1 MDTKRYH
8 IAQFG
13 TFDVESMGDSVF
25 PKGLQF
31 GMNKF
36 VSCDTEL
43 FSMNECEKPYNHNGH
58 VYSFQQFAQ
67 RHALRPFDLVV
78 LGGGEFLHFNAIRFT
93 VDGEEKP
100 YAGGYLWKEPI
111 RMAKEHK
118 IPVVINCAGAPHD
131 FTTLQQEELREIMK
145 DISCVAVRDEFS
157 AKRLVS
163 AGVDN
168 VRCVADNLWYM
179 NAMYPKAELDA
190 LRYELE
196 RKTYRDFT
204 TPYIVVQYGTTR
216 DVRTLAGQLL
226 EIKKATGYRICL
238 MPMNYCHE
246 DRLGMRKLHEASGG
260 AFEEITNYFIPR
272 EMMAVISGAKA
283 FIGTSLHGNLTAAS
297 YGVPFVAIDM
307 YPSLVSKMDGILTM
321 IGCEDYLA
329 PDEGAVKAALDARFA
344 DQNRESEINAHIAD
358 IQQKLDLHFQQMA
371 QILKGAC

>member
-1 MDTKRYH
+1 METKKYH

-31 GMNKF
+31 GLNKF
-36 VSCDTEL
+36 ISCDTEL
-43 FSMNECEKPYNHNGH
+43 FSMNECENPYNHNGH

-67 RHALRPFDLVV
+67 RHAMRPFDLVM

-93 VDGEEKP
+93 VDGVEKP
-100 YAGGYLWKEPI
+100 YAGGYLWKEPV
-111 RMAKEHK
+111 RMAKEHN
-118 IPVVINCAGAPHD
+118 IPVAINCVGAPHD
-131 FTTLQQEELREIMK
+131 FTALQQRELAECLK
-145 DISCVAVRDEFS
+145 GVDCVAVRDAFS
-157 AKRLVS
+157 AKRLQA
-163 AGVDN
+163 AGVDDAQ
-168 VRCVADNLWYM
+168 CVADNLWYM
-179 NAMYPKAELDA
+179 NQMYPKAELDA

-196 RKTYRDFT
+196 RRTYRDFT

-216 DVRTLAGQLL
+216 DVKTLANQLRQ
-226 EIKKATGYRICL
+226 IKKSTGYRVCL

-246 DRLGMRKLHEASGG
+246 DRIGMRKLHEAGEG

-272 EMMAVISGAKA
+272 EMMAVIAGAKA

-321 IGCEDYLA
+321 IGCEEYLA
-329 PDEGAVKAALDARFA
+329 PDESAVEAALDARLA
-344 DQNRESEINAHIAD
+344 DQNRGAEIAKHIAE
-358 IQQKLDLHFQQMA
+358 IQQKLDRHFERIT
-371 QILKGAC
+371 QILKGER